1 MSFISRA
8 RRKLNKSSSPKKKT
22 TSLDFDDEVFNNNL
36 HKSMSFPR
44 STVASSA
51 PRLEIEKRLTA
62 IDNHTERMRAV
73 NRRASHQPPS
83 ITINRKSDDYEE
95 DQSDGSNLIG
105 ITTRMNKQVTEE
117 KAKEDE
123 NIKHQIRKLVEQQN
137 IEQSNIDTLRQDFLK
152 LHPSKTQKPRIDAA
166 YENQKRKIKDKIAS
180 LERKKQT
187 LEAKLS
193 SNRNQSNE
201 QLKGSD
207 SINGS
212 DYGFNHNSRNNS
224 ASNGIITGPRQG
236 SSSAWGEHDNQD
248 TGFLS
253 MDTSAK
259 SLSTQSLEIKSN
271 TSSNHESS
279 NQHHQSTNSLGLD
292 QQLRDHRDYIDDRMR
307 EFEERLQATNQ
318 DIHDCYRKIE
328 QNQAD
333 TKQEHDNLHEKIVKM
348 VNDFD
353 TSAECR
359 LAEMRSHR
367 NDVDEQM
374 NMLRYGSKS
383 RHEELLE
390 KIEKLEQKLDDMETR
405 QRYRNREIDQQST
418 PSSIVSEKSL
428 KALID
433 TLLHLAGMVLLLIS
447 SVRRLLQPC
456 TRSTPR
462 LAASITVLI
471 LSIIL
476 YHYLR
481 H

>member
-1 MSFISRA
+1 
-8 RRKLNKSSSPKKKT
+8 
-22 TSLDFDDEVFNNNL
+22 
-36 HKSMSFPR
+36 
-44 STVASSA
+44 
-51 PRLEIEKRLTA
+51 
-62 IDNHTERMRAV
+62 MRAV
-73 NRRASHQPPS
+73 NRRNSHQPPT
-83 ITINRKSDDYEE
+83 ITINRKSEDLDD
-95 DQSDGSNLIG
+95 DLTDGSLIG
-105 ITTRMNKQVTEE
+105 ITSRINKQVNEE

-137 IEQSNIDTLRQDFLK
+137 IEQSNIDILRQDFLK

-201 QLKGSD
+201 QLKGSE

-224 ASNGIITGPRQG
+224 ANGIITGPRQG
-236 SSSAWGEHDNQD
+236 SSSAWGDDNQD

-253 MDTSAK
+253 MDTSK
-259 SLSTQSLEIKSN
+259 SLSTHSLEIKSN

-279 NQHHQSTNSLGLD
+279 NNHHQSTNSLGLD
-292 QQLRDHRDYIDDRMR
+292 QQLRDHRDYIDDRLR
-307 EFEERLQATNQ
+307 EFEERLTATNQ
-318 DIHDCYRKIE
+318 EIHDCYRKIE

-333 TKQEHDNLHEKIVKM
+333 TKQEQDNLHEKIVKM

-374 NMLRYGSKS
+374 NMLRYGSKT
-383 RHEELLE
+383 RHDELLE

-405 QRYRNREIDQQST
+405 QRYRNREIDQQSK

-447 SVRRLLQPC
+447 SVRKLAQPC

-462 LAASITVLI
+462 LAASITVL
-471 LSIIL
+471 LVSIIL

-481 H
+481 R